1 MMGAVGNEAL
11 PIAVDDRRV
20 LVQPGQPF
28 VIGRDPAVQ
37 FRIDAPLVS
46 RRHAEVTLTDDG
58 WVLRDLGSSNG
69 TYVDGKQVQVV
80 TVVGEVQVRLGDAD
94 EGPVVLLGPAP
105 GFEAATTKLAAPEVG
120 TVKQAVPQEAGTVKM
135 GSPLPAPPVPTGPP
149 STSRIAG
156 ASAPAADAPRVVRGV
171 ARVAGRA
178 VTESHDATGRT
189 TIGRNEDND
198 IVLRDLN
205 VSRKHAEVR
214 QTGNAFEVVDLGS
227 ANGTYLNGQRITRA
241 ALTNG
246 DMVAIGRHQF
256 TFEGTRLH
264 ETVDNGPVSMVADDL
279 MVRIGDAVLLDDV
292 SFALPSSTL
301 LAVIGPSG
309 CGKSTL
315 VRAMTGL
322 RPASQGTVRYDG
334 RDLYAHYAELR
345 YRIGVVPQDDV
356 LHRQLTVRRAL
367 RFSAALRFANDVPRK
382 QRHQRVDEVLQTL
395 GLTSRAKQR
404 IDTLSGGQRKRTSV
418 ALELLT
424 EPSLLFLDEPTSGL
438 DPALDKEV
446 MTELRQIADSGR
458 TVTVVTHS
466 VLHLDLCDRVLVM
479 CLGGTMGYFGP
490 PDELLAFFGAQDYA
504 DVFEKVTEQ
513 PDHWT
518 RKYRGSE
525 LYRKYVLEVMEE
537 ADELQRAAAAAP
549 RATAPH
555 SSAPASAA
563 TAPPA
568 ALGGVPT
575 VEPLSAPPSAK
586 TPSVRPQLGRVP
598 LAKRAL
604 HPFAPLRQF
613 LTLCVRMFT
622 IIVSDRGYALFLLG
636 LPLALALITRTVPG
650 KDGLAPPPPTELFSL
665 EAQRLIVV
673 LIVGAAFLGI
683 ATAIREIVNESTIYR
698 RERAVGLSPGAYLGS
713 KVAVF
718 AVINTIQCILFVYLS
733 LVGRGKPASSL
744 VVHPPLAE
752 IMVAVAMTALACTG
766 FGLLFSALVKTTE
779 QTTPILV
786 VSVMGMLVLSGGLF
800 ELNGQ
805 AVLNQV
811 SWLSPTRWGFASG
824 AGTVDLQTLTRL
836 TDPLWAH
843 TVGSWWR
850 GILILLLQTV
860 VFVGLARITL
870 RRHEPGRY

>member
-1 MMGAVGNEAL
+1 MGAVGNGEL
-11 PIAVDDRRV
+11 PVAVDDRQV

-37 FRIDAPLVS
+37 FRVDAPLVS
-46 RRHAEVTLTDDG
+46 RRHAEITWTGDG

-80 TVVGEVQVRLGDAD
+80 PVVGEVRVRLGDAED
-94 EGPVVLLGPAP
+94 GPVVRLGPAQ
-105 GFEAATTKLAAPEVG
+105 APEVG
-120 TVKQAVPQEAGTVKM
+120 TVKLGADPGTVKI
-135 GSPLPAPPVPTGPP
+135 PAPRPGV
-149 STSRIAG
+149 A
-156 ASAPAADAPRVVRGV
+156 RGV
-171 ARVAGRA
+171 AAVAGRQ
-178 VTESHDATGRT
+178 VTAAHDATGRT

-214 QTGNAFEVVDLGS
+214 QTGGTFEVFDLGS

-241 ALTNG
+241 VLRPG
-246 DMVAIGRHQF
+246 DLVSIGRHQF
-256 TFEGTRLH
+256 VFEGTRLH
-264 ETVDNGPVSMVADDL
+264 ETVDNGPVSLVADDL

-292 SFALPSSTL
+292 SFALPSATL

-322 RPASQGTVRYDG
+322 RPASQGRVRYDG
-334 RDLYAHYAELR
+334 RDLYADYAELR

-367 RFSAALRFANDVPRK
+367 RFSAALRFAHDVPRK
-382 QRHQRVDEVLQTL
+382 QRHARVDEVLETL
-395 GLTSRAKQR
+395 GLSARAKQR

-490 PDELLAFFGAQDYA
+490 PDELLSFFGAKDYA
-504 DVFEKVTEQ
+504 DVFAKVTDA

-518 RKYRGSE
+518 RRYRGSE
-525 LYRKYVLEVMEE
+525 LYRTYVLEVMEE
-537 ADELQRAAAAAP
+537 AEELRRAAVEAP
-549 RATAPH
+549 APVPVPATVGAPAPETLAPQGQPALPRTAP
-555 SSAPASAA
+555 APA
-563 TAPPA
+563 
-568 ALGGVPT
+568 
-575 VEPLSAPPSAK
+575 
-586 TPSVRPQLGRVP
+586 VRPQMGRVP

-604 HPFAPLRQF
+604 HPAAPVRQF
-613 LTLCVRMFT
+613 VTLCARMLM
-622 IIVSDRGYALFLLG
+622 IIGSDRGYALFLLG

-650 KDGLAPPPPTELFSL
+650 KNGLAPPPPPELFSL
-665 EAQRLIVV
+665 EAQRLLVV
-673 LIVGAAFLGI
+673 LIVGACFLGV

-718 AVINTIQCILFVYLS
+718 ALINTIQCVLFVYLS
-733 LVGRGKPASSL
+733 LLGRGKPASSL
-744 VVHPPLAE
+744 VVHPPIAE
-752 IMVAVAMTALACTG
+752 IMVAVSLTALACTG
-766 FGLLFSALVKTTE
+766 LGLLVSALVKTTE

-786 VSVMGMLVLSGGLF
+786 VAVMGQLVLSGGLF

-805 AVLNQV
+805 AVLEQV
-811 SWLSPTRWGFASG
+811 SWLAPTRWGFAST
-824 AGTVDLQTLTRL
+824 AGTVDLQTLTRI

-843 TVGSWWR
+843 TVASWWR
-850 GILILLLQTV
+850 GILLLVVQTV
-860 VFVGLARITL
+860 ILVALARLTL